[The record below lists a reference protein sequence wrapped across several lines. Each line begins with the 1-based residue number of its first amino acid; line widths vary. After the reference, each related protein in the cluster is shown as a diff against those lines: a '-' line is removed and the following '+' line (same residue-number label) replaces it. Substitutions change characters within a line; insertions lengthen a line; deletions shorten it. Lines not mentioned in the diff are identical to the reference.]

1 MRAQLAVFTALLL
14 VAVFVRPA
22 PRQARDWAFTK
33 VAPSGVVLDQPQDAA
48 RPARGANAH
57 GSAPSITIDVFP
69 NLSAPGNE
77 PQPQSPSRPG
87 APIPAPT
94 IRAPAEHSPATPSPP
109 KFSPRLQPPNGKT
122 DGKIYPA

>member
-14 VAVFVRPA
+14 VAVFIQPA
-22 PRQARDWAFTK
+22 PRQAREWAFTNDAAS
-33 VAPSGVVLDQPQDAA
+33 VGVLDQPQDAA
-48 RPARGANAH
+48 RPARRANAQ

-69 NLSAPGNE
+69 NFSAPGNE
-77 PQPQSPSRPG
+77 PQPLSPSPPG
-87 APIPAPT
+87 APIPAQT
-94 IRAPAEHSPATPSPP
+94 IHAPAEHSPATPSPP